1 MGISLEIE
9 TARFQSLVRAISING
24 LIEEPAIFLAQ
35 GHLKTVNR
43 DIASVVASCSVFQE
57 KFFNGYH
64 VEEGEERYIAVNAE
78 KLLKLTKQLS
88 DDTVE
93 IKIERDKMTIRT
105 AQQKVKVPLIQYNE
119 GQAKLPH
126 FLREQGNEFAFTEIY
141 PVIVKIPKLGRE
153 LEGLGE
159 KETFFSINDS
169 SLTVKQETV
178 DGYLIEQKISDVET
192 ESKFSIVVDT
202 SYLKGM
208 FDSVICEEIE
218 LRLDR
223 SLPLAI
229 IDKTSDYQLVLGL
242 ALRVMEEST
251 SEEGKNE

>member
-1 MGISLEIE
+1 MGISLEVE

-24 LIEEPAIFLAQ
+24 LIEEPAIFLRQ
-35 GHLKTVNR
+35 EYLKTVNR
-43 DIASVVASCSVFQE
+43 DIASVIASCSIFQE
-57 KFFNGYH
+57 KFFNRYH
-64 VEEGEERYIAVNAE
+64 VEEREERYIAVNAE

-93 IKIERDKMTIRT
+93 IKIEKDKMTIRT
-105 AQQKVKVPLIQYNE
+105 AQQKIKVPLIEYNK

-126 FLREQGNEFAFTEIY
+126 FLREEETGFVFTETY
-141 PVIVKIPKLGRE
+141 PVVVKIPKLGRE

-178 DGYLIEQKISDVET
+178 DGYLIEQKISDVNV
-192 ESKFSIVVDT
+192 ESSFSVVVDT

-208 FDSVICEEIE
+208 FDSVICEEVE
-218 LRLDR
+218 LRLDKT
-223 SLPLAI
+223 SPLAI

-251 SEEGKNE
+251 AEEEKNE